1 MSTSACVRE
10 PAQVS
15 PHRYF
20 SALLSSYLIR
30 WYLIRWYQI
39 IVRPFFDRL
48 LITTVTSGARFVG
61 PVIVGH
67 AVCGHA
73 HRRNRFPYPSLPSR
87 SLPSRLG
94 WCCHR
99 LNEKTSPSYFST
111 IFVSSRHSFRTRPFE
126 PHYPDA
132 RSSKRPS
139 KTSNIGCAPQL
150 LLLPQVAAA
159 GRRKTAAQN
168 PAHAPSTQLPPPRT
182 PTF

>member
-48 LITTVTSGARFVG
+48 SITTVTSGACFVG
-61 PVIVGH
+61 PIIDGH

-150 LLLPQVAAA
+150 LLLPQVA